1 MPITSTYAYGAVIMK
16 TFAILALIVASFA
29 MLAPMKAYANGETCS
44 IDQPVGVSVNA
55 QVCDV
60 DIL

>member
-1 MPITSTYAYGAVIMK
+1 MPITSTYAYV
-16 TFAILALIVASFA
+16 AILALIVASFA